1 MQKRIRLRTSCR
13 LVSRCKAVACCW
25 LALLMLLTVEGPRW
39 LMVWPFNQPLY
50 NLHDVL
56 PIVNDGPSH
65 ACAGRRLHA
74 SVRGSTVRCCGRP
87 PHTARQLAWACKGK
101 VPQVGTQ
108 HKL

>member
-50 NLHDVL
+50 NLHTVL
-56 PIVNDGPSH
+56 PIVNTGPSQPRMRRSTA
-65 ACAGRRLHA
+65 ACVSKVFH
-74 SVRGSTVRCCGRP
+74 SVT
-87 PHTARQLAWACKGK
+87 L
-101 VPQVGTQ
+101 
-108 HKL
+108 